1 MKLHELNQF
10 RVLIL
15 IVCNHLV
22 FAVPPLSPGFQL
34 YLLDLRK
41 ESPLSWMSV
50 PITGVT
56 PGRRYGHSMAY
67 HKISEGHHRANLIV
81 FGGNDGY
88 VRHA

>member
-1 MKLHELNQF
+1 MASQS
-10 RVLIL
+10 
-15 IVCNHLV
+15 
-22 FAVPPLSPGFQL
+22 VPLCIFNFTQL

-41 ESPLSWMSV
+41 EDPLSWMCV

-67 HKISEGHHRANLIV
+67 HKISEGHNRANLIV

-88 VRHA
+88 VI